1 MQMEC
6 HLGRIRTGRRDDEF
20 CISISRDALWKALM
34 AEAGDVVTY
43 REVTIIKHNLETGK
57 AVVQLG
63 DFGEDEADL
72 VIGADGINSVV
83 RRHLLGI
90 ENFCPQYSGYAWAGG
105 CMDLESFSGQDE
117 RKDAMVFTIGKGS
130 LFCYST
136 GSRHLLPWLSIFP
149 RRQPFHGSPKTQ
161 LARQRNWE
169 DPLIGKIIAEAE
181 PRHVFG
187 IKTLPKLPMW
197 GANRIVLV
205 GDSAHAMSPI
215 TGQGAS
221 QSLED
226 AQTLALLLM
235 NMVRKFHADE
245 ANSDSLSTTIERTLA
260 TYYDMRHRRVERI
273 AAVGSA
279 LDKRMLKTQP
289 LAEYIRYA
297 LFQAINSFPNI
308 TRKLVGSLNERL
320 YGWDVK
326 EGVESVMNKDWAYEA
341 YKQRKF

>member
-1 MQMEC
+1 
-6 HLGRIRTGRRDDEF
+6 
-20 CISISRDALWKALM
+20 
-34 AEAGDVVTY
+34 
-43 REVTIIKHNLETGK
+43 
-57 AVVQLG
+57 
-63 DFGEDEADL
+63 
-72 VIGADGINSVV
+72 
-83 RRHLLGI
+83 
-90 ENFCPQYSGYAWAGG
+90 
-105 CMDLESFSGQDE
+105 MDLESFSGQDE

-308 TRKLVGSLNERL
+308 SE
-320 YGWDVK
+320 
-326 EGVESVMNKDWAYEA
+326 
-341 YKQRKF
+341 

>member
-1 MQMEC
+1 
-6 HLGRIRTGRRDDEF
+6 
-20 CISISRDALWKALM
+20 
-34 AEAGDVVTY
+34 
-43 REVTIIKHNLETGK
+43 
-57 AVVQLG
+57 
-63 DFGEDEADL
+63 
-72 VIGADGINSVV
+72 
-83 RRHLLGI
+83 
-90 ENFCPQYSGYAWAGG
+90 
-105 CMDLESFSGQDE
+105 
-117 RKDAMVFTIGKGS
+117 
-130 LFCYST
+130 
-136 GSRHLLPWLSIFP
+136 
-149 RRQPFHGSPKTQ
+149 
-161 LARQRNWE
+161 
-169 DPLIGKIIAEAE
+169 
-181 PRHVFG
+181 
-187 IKTLPKLPMW
+187 
-197 GANRIVLV
+197 
-205 GDSAHAMSPI
+205 MSPI